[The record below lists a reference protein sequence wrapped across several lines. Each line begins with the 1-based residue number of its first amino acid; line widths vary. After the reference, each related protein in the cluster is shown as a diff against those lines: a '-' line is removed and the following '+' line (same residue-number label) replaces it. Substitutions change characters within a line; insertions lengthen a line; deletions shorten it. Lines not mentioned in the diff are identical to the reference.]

1 MLVRCKTCEVKFNPI
16 EDTKSNVNEP
26 RCGTCHCGRQAILEQ
41 RPRIHR
47 LPTRHRV
54 LVYYGAAEKVQSV
67 YTKINSVRRR
77 VVATKPAV
85 ALVGSKPIHY
95 TVIR

>member
-1 MLVRCKTCEVKFNPI
+1 MLIRCKSCEVKFDPI
-16 EDTKSNVNEP
+16 TDAKSNASEP
-26 RCGTCHCGRQAILEQ
+26 RCGTCHCGHQAAQ
-41 RPRIHR
+41 DHRPRIHR
-47 LPTRHRV
+47 LSTRHRV

-67 YTKINSVRRR
+67 YNKINSVRRR

-85 ALVGSKPIHY
+85 ALIGSRSIHY